1 MRVELGMI
9 WMNFVW
15 LGSGLS
21 AGLTAGWLLWHSKPQ
36 AQPLDDRHTQLAYQM
51 AIEMGQFKGG
61 FLARTSHELRSPL
74 NGIIGVHQLILA
86 DLCESPEEEHEFIA
100 QAQESAL
107 KMVQMLD
114 EVIHVARTQQGTPI
128 LKLQPVQLMNVLH
141 DVDSMTHLLAKNR
154 NLRMAIELPDPEIYV
169 MADPQWFRQVLVSL
183 VSGAVDQ
190 MQQGNIK
197 LSLASVDA
205 EFAHLVLE
213 DERPIASWQ
222 EAIDLLKSAP
232 DLTTSEF
239 SPGFNLILNQT
250 LLEAMNGRL
259 DLLQIPSDAEETS
272 TCIRCSMPIVKPN
285 INPRATASEI

>member
-1 MRVELGMI
+1 
-9 WMNFVW
+9 MNLVW

-21 AGLTAGWLLWHSKPQ
+21 AGLTAGWFLWHSKPRVEQ
-36 AQPLDDRHTQLAYQM
+36 LPDRQTQLAYQM
-51 AIEMGQFKGG
+51 AIEMSQFKGG

-86 DLCESPEEEHEFIA
+86 DLCESPQEEHEFIA
-100 QAQESAL
+100 QAHESAL

-114 EVIHVARTQQGTPI
+114 EVIQVARTQNSTNI

-141 DVDSMTHLLAKNR
+141 DVDNMTHLLAKNR
-154 NLRMAIELPDPEIYV
+154 NLRMTIELSDPEIYV
-169 MADPQWFRQVLVSL
+169 MADPQWFKQVLVSL
-183 VSGAVDQ
+183 VSGAIDQ
-190 MQQGNIK
+190 MQQGKIK

-205 EFAHLVLE
+205 KFAHLVLE

-222 EAIDLLKSAP
+222 EAIDLLQSAP
-232 DLTTSEF
+232 ALTSEF

-259 DLLQIPSDAEETS
+259 ELLQVPLDGET
-272 TCIRCSMPIVKPN
+272 TCIRCSIPIVQPDPN
-285 INPRATASEI
+285 LSE